1 MAEKG
6 PKLKILPFDVTT
18 SRLEAGRAWKRW
30 IDRFERDLAYNGVDA
45 AAKPQIAKAALLI
58 YGGQELEDL
67 HDTLPEATKPE
78 NMSDQVW
85 GSTYVKSKT
94 KLTNYFTPK
103 SCNDF
108 AIFEL
113 ITTKIKGGETVS
125 AYTLRLREL
134 AKKCD
139 FTNWSADKMIKALV
153 ISNMPDKD
161 LRQKLLQKDR
171 TLGEVLETAQKKEDA
186 AARDKAISDRGG
198 STVNKLGASW
208 PNKRTNAAN
217 STGTDKPCPQCG
229 YTKHSKDGKCPAE
242 SQACS
247 KCKKKGHF
255 AKMCYTGK
263 NKQRQGINKV
273 EQAPKYDSEDT
284 DSDGEK
290 PDPHNIKKITVKN
303 VSEKTT
309 LMKIMLNDSNTV
321 WQPDTGTK
329 KNLMTETHFKK
340 YVNSTNQNIQLKPT
354 NTQLYAYGSEDQL
367 TVLGKFKGSFKAGS
381 KEVKDTIYVTKE
393 ESEHP
398 LISENTAIQLGLVTY
413 NKQFIV
419 NKTTSKK
426 SMEAEENIKQ
436 EYPELFTGEIGKFN
450 GGEIELMVNPDV
462 RPVAQRPRRIPVN
475 MAEKAEAKIKQL
487 LNQDIIERYPEN
499 EPRGWIS
506 PVVFSPKPNGDI
518 RACNDMRE
526 ANFAIERP
534 YTPLPTIEEVEAKF
548 RGADTFSKLDLKEAY
563 NQFVLSEKSRNITA
577 FYGPD
582 GLYRYKRLNYGTKS
596 AQDIMQIEL
605 SKILADIHKQMNM
618 ADDIIIGGNK
628 QEHDK
633 ALKEVCQ
640 ALSDNG
646 ITLNPDKCIFNAN
659 QVTFMGLVF
668 SKEGIRPD
676 PKHIKNLREANPPAN
691 MSELRS
697 FLGMSGYSMRFIQ
710 NFAQIAHPLRMLA
723 KDNKWNWTDD
733 CQKAFETLKE
743 SLSEHT
749 LLCHYQPEYETEI
762 VVDASLTGLGAVM
775 VQRNQ
780 TSDPF
785 HVVAYKSRALKDAE
799 TRYST
804 TEREA
809 LAIRW
814 GVKKLRHLLLGA
826 PKFKVITD
834 HKPLTYMF
842 NKTHGELPPRIERCV
857 MDIQEFDYEVTHRPG
872 KECIAD
878 FMSRKHS
885 DRQGTSPVK
894 VQESQTKNIVQ
905 SEICQAIHV
914 ESAITIKE
922 VQQATAE
929 WDLTMKIKKMISER
943 PKSCK
948 DPELSPYFRVIDELT
963 IIDGMICK
971 NKKILIPPSLQKRAI
986 RLSHRMHQ
994 GISKTKAFAR
1004 SFCWFPGIDQMIENK
1019 IRTCLQCQL
1028 VQDTTTEQPIKPRM
1042 LPEGPWQQVEMDFQ
1056 GPYPNG
1062 QYIFVM
1068 MDRYARWPEI
1078 KVMTKAPNAEM
1089 TIKAMEEIFQRNGV
1103 PIICQSDNGSPFQS
1117 AEMTTYANQ
1126 KGYEPVHVTPEW
1138 PRANGMVERFNRSMK
1153 EALQAANLEGENFT
1167 KAAHQFAEMYRAT
1180 PHSATNISP
1189 FEAMHG
1195 GRKMKTILPVLNPA
1209 CQIVDRQQDASY
1221 KQTLRKG
1228 NGGKKPHQLQVGD
1241 RVLAR
1246 QKRENKMTTRFSP
1259 NQMIVT
1265 DVKGSSI
1272 TASNEKK
1279 TMFRD
1284 GSLFRKLQENEDSED
1299 EAAEEAEIPAPE
1311 EEIELEE
1318 HQDAPNLIIP
1328 VAPEANATN
1337 PGEGT
1342 DIVDSTSNTSRPRR
1356 TTAGQL
1362 PARLGDYEVQL

>member
-78 NMSDQVW
+78 GISDQVW

-273 EQAPKYDSEDT
+273 KQAPKYDSEDT

-329 KNLMTETHFKK
+329 KNLMTEAHFKK

-475 MAEKAEAKIKQL
+475 MAEKA
-487 LNQDIIERYPEN
+487 
-499 EPRGWIS
+499 
-506 PVVFSPKPNGDI
+506 
-518 RACNDMRE
+518 
-526 ANFAIERP
+526 
-534 YTPLPTIEEVEAKF
+534 
-548 RGADTFSKLDLKEAY
+548 
-563 NQFVLSEKSRNITA
+563 NIH
-577 FYGPD
+577 
-582 GLYRYKRLNYGTKS
+582 K
-596 AQDIMQIEL
+596 
-605 SKILADIHKQMNM
+605 ADIHKQMNM

-1028 VQDTTTEQPIKPRM
+1028 VQDTTTEKPIKPRI

-1103 PIICQSDNGSPFQS
+1103 PMICQSDNGSPFQS

-1167 KAAHQFAEMYRAT
+1167 KAVHQFAEMYRAT

-1318 HQDAPNLIIP
+1318 HQDAPNIIIP